1 MFIIMEKFEKLDRKI
16 RDKKVWKQDEVFEA
30 IWNDKIEKFFEN
42 YKKFDEFL
50 VTKDKNALI
59 YSGHVFLDA
68 EVSWKLHSDFREAFE
83 NSIKWIVGE
92 NIFERM
98 RIFLEEKDYLL
109 SYEHKRLDSDP
120 FLDDKFQ
127 TIVLWNNTVAQ
138 FFENKIIAQLVERRN
153 NFNNVEFHYII
164 YPNRIFKFINN
175 LCNKHH
181 LKI

>member
-1 MFIIMEKFEKLDRKI
+1 MFIIMENFEKLDRKI

-59 YSGHVFLDA
+59 HPGHVFLDA

-98 RIFLEEKDYLL
+98 RIFLEDKNYLL
-109 SYEHKRLDSDP
+109 STESKRFDWDP
-120 FLDDKFQ
+120 FLDDDFQ
-127 TIVLWNNTVAQ
+127 VITLWDKTIAQ
-138 FFENKIIAQLVERRN
+138 FIEKRN
-153 NFNNVEFHYII
+153 TFNNVEFHYII
-164 YPNRIFKFINN
+164 YPNRIFSFIDK
-175 LCNKHH
+175 LCKDHN